1 MAGTYYP
8 FDHVKLGLQMIMYGL
23 SVLGVAN
30 HPNCDEAWALLDSK
44 KNSNG
49 KYVLDKSH
57 PYFEVGKVGEPNK
70 WITLYVLLAEKYRV
84 L

>member
-30 HPNCDEAWALLDSK
+30 HPNCDKAWALLNRK

-49 KYVLDKSH
+49 KYAVSYTHLDVYKRQILGYPVIGSFFVKA
-57 PYFEVGKVGEPNK
+57 YSN
-70 WITLYVLLAEKYRV
+70 T
-84 L
+84 

>member
-1 MAGTYYP
+1 
-8 FDHVKLGLQMIMYGL
+8 MYKRQ
-23 SVLGVAN
+23 
-30 HPNCDEAWALLDSK
+30 LLDSK

-57 PYFEVGKVGEPNK
+57 PYFDVGKVGEPNK